1 MKVEEYP
8 TAKWKRVED
17 AINNS
22 AGYLGIFDRDKRI
35 LKEVKGPRQVTM
47 EILIKRTK
55 IGGVSNWG
63 PLEQF
68 NKEGKILSQK
78 DIKNLKEKG
87 YYKIKDMHELMSTGG
102 GINKLKG
109 ILGNQKWMVA
119 ESMKRRYDQW
129 FHSLKG
135 KEDRQWEVVY
145 KKYEE
150 KKMKMEIS
158 NNEYKDGKETCK
170 CGIF

>member
-1 MKVEEYP
+1 VF
-8 TAKWKRVED
+8 
-17 AINNS
+17 
-22 AGYLGIFDRDKRI
+22 L
-35 LKEVKGPRQVTM
+35 
-47 EILIKRTK
+47 
-55 IGGVSNWG
+55 
-63 PLEQF
+63 
-68 NKEGKILSQK
+68 KILSQK

-109 ILGNQKWMVA
+109 IIGNQKWMVA
-119 ESMKRRYDQW
+119 ESMKRRYEQW

-150 KKMKMEIS
+150 KKVGAGEIYRYLVRLG
-158 NNEYKDGKETCK
+158 NQNEDLIKYNWEGDMDLNAEKIQDILR
-170 CGIF
+170 GIRE